1 MKGLFRWWTWD
12 NSMSSVWYF
21 PPWSFYISLNKSVCL
36 MHTARGEINGS
47 RLQCWIARDEE
58 VSGTLIKGAEIP
70 RRSSSFSLF
79 DLICQQQW
87 GEKKKRGLESGC
99 WNSGGETGL
108 HMPVCVRKPPNWHV
122 WSGRE
127 QPHLVSRVFFFP
139 RVAAVSEKMSVF
151 GGPRF
156 QSKATGSVWRRTEK
170 NAVESVAFSSTNTC
184 LV

>member
-1 MKGLFRWWTWD
+1 
-12 NSMSSVWYF
+12 MSSVWYF

-127 QPHLVSRVFFFP
+127 QPHLVSWVFFFP
-139 RVAAVSEKMSVF
+139 EWQRSVKKCPCLEGHVSNRKPQEVF
-151 GGPRF
+151 GG
-156 QSKATGSVWRRTEK
+156 GRRKTLWDQWPL
-170 NAVESVAFSSTNTC
+170 AARTRV
-184 LV
+184 